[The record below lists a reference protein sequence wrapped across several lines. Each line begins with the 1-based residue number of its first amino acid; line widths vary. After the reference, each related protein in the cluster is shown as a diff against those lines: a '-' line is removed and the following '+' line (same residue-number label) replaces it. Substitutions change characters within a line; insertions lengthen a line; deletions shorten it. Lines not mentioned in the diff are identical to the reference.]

1 MQAIDR
7 VVTMATGIYID
18 EIIVRITDI
27 FENIELTLH
36 NNLKH
41 YKGTAILL
49 KLYAKSLKDTKLAS
63 VFRSILTYKTVEKNI
78 RKEVAV

>member
-7 VVTMATGIYID
+7 VVTMATGIYNV
-18 EIIVRITDI
+18 EIVKRINDI

-41 YKGTAILL
+41 YKGKTILF
-49 KLYAKSLKDTKLAS
+49 KLYVKSLKDTKLAS
-63 VFRSILTYKTVEKNI
+63 VFRRILTYKAVEKT
-78 RKEVAV
+78 